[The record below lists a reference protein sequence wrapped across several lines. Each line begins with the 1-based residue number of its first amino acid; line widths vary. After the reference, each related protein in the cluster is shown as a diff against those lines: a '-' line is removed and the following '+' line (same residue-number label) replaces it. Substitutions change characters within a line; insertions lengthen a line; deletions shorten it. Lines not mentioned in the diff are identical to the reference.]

1 MNLKNIAIGFFTVG
15 PIVLVVSIV
24 VAYLY
29 SLVAHGIGQLD
40 WELSLRL
47 AIIFGIALPII
58 REMDK
63 KKGS

>member
-1 MNLKNIAIGFFTVG
+1 MNLKNIAIGFVTVG
-15 PIVLVVSIV
+15 PIVLVVSII

-29 SLVAHGIGQLD
+29 SLVVHGNGQMD

-63 KKGS
+63 KKGL